1 MQFKLFVDLG
11 STTCQ
16 SFSNSTNEMM
26 KNPDDCDVPID
37 EPNQPPPEIVGWSNR
52 TGIIVVGVLVSAFLL
67 VTNSDRI
74 GRWWEHRQ
82 NQFAYVDSMT
92 LEKGDIQ
99 LRDVGGHFKKGK
111 FYLRVVLDHK
121 LPNNGMG
128 GIDDTQFAVN
138 WKVF

>member
-1 MQFKLFVDLG
+1 MPIIFH
-11 STTCQ
+11 
-16 SFSNSTNEMM
+16 STNEMM

-52 TGIIVVGVLVSAFLL
+52 TRIIVVGVLVSAILL

-82 NQFAYVDSMT
+82 NQFTYVDSVT

-99 LRDVGGHFKKGK
+99 LRDVGGYFKKGK
-111 FYLRVVLDHK
+111 FY
-121 LPNNGMG
+121 
-128 GIDDTQFAVN
+128 
-138 WKVF
+138 